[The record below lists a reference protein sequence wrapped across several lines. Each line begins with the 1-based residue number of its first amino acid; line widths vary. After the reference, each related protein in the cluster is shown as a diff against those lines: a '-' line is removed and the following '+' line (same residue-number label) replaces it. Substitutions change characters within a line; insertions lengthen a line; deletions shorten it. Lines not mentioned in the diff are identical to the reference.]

1 MESHTKFSSIK
12 KSYHLFWKVSSTMW
26 TKHSIIWKILSLT
39 SRAYS
44 LHGRV
49 SNLVWKLS
57 CSIWEVSILI
67 RKWNK
72 RFEVLRMCGNRR
84 ECEFYP
90 SSWRSRTTVA
100 TQAPV
105 TGKCFEGFC
114 ILSVYV
120 YQIMLTTRCQSPAPL
135 TETKSPAD
143 DSFLDMA
150 VQCERE
156 GIRWSRQ
163 NLPLEDR
170 VPLELVDLRRHVVNC
185 VAGLGLLLFFFI
197 FFLLLPVV
205 EAHNTWRESCNARK
219 RNTQMPVRKH
229 FGRK

>member
-1 MESHTKFSSIK
+1 MYCLRLCCSTQAKFLLSSSAFKQNLFHLFSLKIIFENFQRVFSLTGGSENFMESHTKFSSIK

-135 TETKSPAD
+135 TETEFPAD

-150 VQCERE
+150 V
-156 GIRWSRQ
+156 
-163 NLPLEDR
+163 
-170 VPLELVDLRRHVVNC
+170 
-185 VAGLGLLLFFFI
+185 
-197 FFLLLPVV
+197 
-205 EAHNTWRESCNARK
+205 
-219 RNTQMPVRKH
+219 
-229 FGRK
+229 